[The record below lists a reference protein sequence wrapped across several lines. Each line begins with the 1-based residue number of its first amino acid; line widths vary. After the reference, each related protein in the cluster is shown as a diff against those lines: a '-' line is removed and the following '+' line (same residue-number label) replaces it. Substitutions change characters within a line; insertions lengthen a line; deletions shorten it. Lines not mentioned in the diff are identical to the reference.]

1 MLAAGLALQRT
12 REHSRKQK
20 APVKGPAGLQDKE
33 AHLAVATHPNHA
45 GAYMMQAVR
54 GFNEQLERIAELV
67 VVLIVG
73 AMLPY
78 AHFDWLTTGFL
89 VLLFFVLRPVSV
101 WFGLLGASV
110 SGDQRLLISWF
121 GIRGIGSVYYLMFAL
136 NHGLS
141 GEMAGQAISI
151 TLSSIAASII
161 IHGISVTP
169 LMAIYS
175 RRQLRKS
182 QRAPDQNRR
191 NETR

>member
-1 MLAAGLALQRT
+1 M
-12 REHSRKQK
+12 
-20 APVKGPAGLQDKE
+20 
-33 AHLAVATHPNHA
+33 
-45 GAYMMQAVR
+45 
-54 GFNEQLERIAELV
+54 
-67 VVLIVG
+67 LIVG

-78 AHFDWLTTGFL
+78 ARLDWITTGFL
-89 VLLFFVLRPVSV
+89 LLLFFVLRPISV

-141 GEMAGQAISI
+141 GELAGQAISI
-151 TLSSIAASII
+151 TLSAIAASII

>member
-1 MLAAGLALQRT
+1 MIFYFCINVGYILINQASAAP
-12 REHSRKQK
+12 SF
-20 APVKGPAGLQDKE
+20 PVW
-33 AHLAVATHPNHA
+33 
-45 GAYMMQAVR
+45 
-54 GFNEQLERIAELV
+54 
-67 VVLIVG
+67 
-73 AMLPY
+73 AML
-78 AHFDWLTTGFL
+78 
-89 VLLFFVLRPVSV
+89 V
-101 WFGLLGASV
+101 WFGLLGAAV

-121 GIRGIGSVYYLMFAL
+121 GIRGIGSIYYLMFAL

-141 GEMAGQAISI
+141 GEIAGQAISI
-151 TLSSIAASII
+151 TLSAIAASII